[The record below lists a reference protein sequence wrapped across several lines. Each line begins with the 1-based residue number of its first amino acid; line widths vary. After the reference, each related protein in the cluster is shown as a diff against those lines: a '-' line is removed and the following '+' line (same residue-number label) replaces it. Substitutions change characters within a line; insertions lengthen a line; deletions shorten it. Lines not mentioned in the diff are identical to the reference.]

1 MAFPSILGCHRC
13 SQTELFNSVRQC
25 CFRPRLRGWSTYTV
39 TVCSLVSPHCMNS
52 GAILLLLYCCY
63 HFMKSTFQAKKKKLS
78 KNCDLFC
85 HWRHILL
92 SITSEKKHCQCVG
105 AETEP
110 GRSLCSVTRLKRPC
124 WAPLPFTL
132 LLPCGGS
139 WYEGRAGFDKSV
151 NLSSLR
157 WLINNRKRDG
167 LWC

>member
-25 CFRPRLRGWSTYTV
+25 CFRPRLRGWKH
-39 TVCSLVSPHCMNS
+39 LHCYCMLARFTALYEQWGHS
-52 GAILLLLYCCY
+52 AAPLLLLSLYEIY
-63 HFMKSTFQAKKKKLS
+63 IPSKKKKTLQ

-139 WYEGRAGFDKSV
+139 WYEERAGFDKVWISV
-151 NLSSLR
+151 VSG
-157 WLINNRKRDG
+157 D
-167 LWC
+167 

>member
-52 GAILLLLYCCY
+52 GAILLS
-63 HFMKSTFQAKKKKLS
+63 STVAITLWNLHSKQKKKNSPKKLWFILPLTS
-78 KNCDLFC
+78 HFVVHHIRKKTLPVCRCRNRARSLSLLCDAFETT
-85 HWRHILL
+85 LL
-92 SITSEKKHCQCVG
+92 SSSSFYT
-105 AETEP
+105 A
-110 GRSLCSVTRLKRPC
+110 
-124 WAPLPFTL
+124 APLWWIL
-132 LLPCGGS
+132 IWG
-139 WYEGRAGFDKSV
+139 AGWFWQSV

>member
-63 HFMKSTFQAKKKKLS
+63 HFMKSTFQAKKKLS
-78 KNCDLFC
+78 KKTVIYFATDVTFCCPSHQKKTLPMCQCRNRAQSLSLLCDAFETT
-85 HWRHILL
+85 LL
-92 SITSEKKHCQCVG
+92 SSSSFYT
-105 AETEP
+105 A
-110 GRSLCSVTRLKRPC
+110 
-124 WAPLPFTL
+124 APLWWIL
-132 LLPCGGS
+132 IWG
-139 WYEGRAGFDKSV
+139 AGWFWQSV

>member
-63 HFMKSTFQAKKKKLS
+63 HFMKSTFQAKKKNSPKT
-78 KNCDLFC
+78 DLFC
-85 HWRHILL
+85 HWCHILL
-92 SITSEKKHCQCVG
+92 SITSEKKTLPVCRCRNR
-105 AETEP
+105 A
-110 GRSLCSVTRLKRPC
+110 RSLSLLCDAFETTLLSSSSFYTA
-124 WAPLPFTL
+124 APLWWIL
-132 LLPCGGS
+132 IWG
-139 WYEGRAGFDKSV
+139 AGWFWQSV